1 MLIERS
7 VMEQR
12 FEAVMAVVRDGQPVI
27 EVAARFGV
35 SRQSVH
41 TWIRRYEQGGLPLR
55 FTGRRPGR

>member
-1 MLIERS
+1 MLVAHS

-12 FEAVMAVVRDGQPVI
+12 YEAVMAVLRDGEPVT

-41 TWIRRYEQGGLPLR
+41 GWINRYQDGGLCALADR
-55 FTGRRPGR
+55 SH